1 MQDASACA
9 NIPQCGDCVVH
20 CNCGGA
26 PSCLGSNT
34 TLRCLGENDAVRNL
48 PPASLPN
55 GQFPFGVCDSS
66 TAAGTVGLVAPDH
79 CGLNLC
85 CPENPFVPAGCQ
97 NELDARLGLT
107 GQCQAMVDSGSFSCE
122 QSFCPTCGKLA
133 GQCDHL
139 CGYGLCSVCGD
150 CFRSARLAAGQPEP
164 CDDGNAEDGDG
175 CSSSCLVEDGWT
187 CTKEAVLLPDA
198 ALGGVQRQTTV
209 DRCTTC
215 TDSPVAWT
223 DSQGYTCED
232 YEMFAAC
239 DSNSLSSDALVLG
252 GRLRMTPEYFQY
264 QFLYNTDISPGK
276 PLKMLVSVAAANDA
290 HIFLGKPGEYG
301 FEIVVGGWNN
311 GQSVL
316 RTQPTLQTLGNYY
329 GALLDPSEMQ
339 TFWVYYA
346 WDGNLSVG
354 RGEVF
359 WEMGFLHGSYLTTN
373 LVSMRSWYD
382 SVSQVS
388 LLNEVHISTGWGAV
402 GSWDVRLVDG
412 FAGMTLGDL
421 ADGSGVDATSA
432 CCACGGGVSG
442 RPCEQRVNG
451 QLPFQA
457 RGDVAGS
464 TEGSRR
470 LSGLGGFA
478 SDPLLLGMPGTDGF
492 SLSLNFTSCAVTQ
505 QSDPSGDWCILEVV
519 VAPGM
524 AKNRVITPLAN
535 VWTQMLDPGCRIMD
549 HHQVGSGYIWQAT
562 GCNMTAG
569 ALYVLALHLTTSQ
582 GDVLLLM
589 DLQIPGKPTYTPSSV
604 VFSDSDVRRGYLLG
618 EVTIEGAED
627 ESNILQYRAYYGRS
641 NDTRVNFLSDE
652 RAAGI
657 GWVNTYADGGLR
669 NGYNNECL
677 YGDCSWKMQ
686 LSKTAGNGRPYN
698 QYLIRHEH
706 TGKCLCYANAVLSQN
721 ECYANLLTVDSPVA
735 YKYLPSGNGA
745 LIDRNNEFYKTVW
758 YRDIGDRATK
768 TVESVLAIMQQ
779 VCDDFGPC
787 VGVLIAE
794 TNFDGIILLDRTY
807 GTEEYP
813 GLWPPEVHPLLLA
826 AGAEEA
832 WNAFADSQALSP
844 ANPTRTSLDVL
855 NDPMW
860 QPWLA
865 FIKEKK
871 DPDCLWSIQDRIFNS
886 TVESRLKSSAS
897 ADCLCQVPTET
908 TKVGEDGE
916 EVPVTDPS
924 VHKPHIGKFCD
935 AMWMD
940 FTIDGKEVRSSGYC
954 EWELYPEVPTSSAV
968 LSFDAAQNLTSGSTE
983 QGSVEW
989 SSMEAPAWLLNGEG
1003 HFELN
1008 PKKLVGSEYTMAAW
1022 IKVPYFE
1029 AANASDAGQVRIF
1042 DAMGVS
1048 GDSEPCLQLSQRLEL
1063 DGRPPFCTGDFLC
1076 NGTDLFRC
1084 CMAPTSPLMTTTTTT
1099 ATRGVNETEMEYEE
1113 CDCSCA
1119 INMTEEV
1126 EDELGTPLSR
1136 KNMWAVGMR
1145 ACDSEAAWDSGAD
1158 MSVPRHGSEW
1168 LLLVAVGRGDM
1179 EGRGTTTFYSSEAL
1193 GPEVIRYTQSFG
1205 CATPGCATSLIFR
1218 DIPRDPARTCALE
1231 VDVYVTDYTNDQ
1243 HHVNPEVVE
1252 YITVRGGAP
1261 EVSRTVREY
1270 CHPDGSNQLDRL
1282 YKCVHKENLDAWIL
1296 SRQSDRAVRIDM
1308 KISDFVDMYPKDGL
1322 LLNGIATIACARVAL
1337 PGRRLPR
1344 SGSIH
1349 VVGEAPRTCAGS
1361 VLQAV
1366 GGTAG
1371 MAVDGSMPDT
1381 YISQAWMWD
1390 RALNDEELMA
1400 LHLGTRT
1407 RYHRDYQ
1414 INLQNVQVVRP
1425 GAEIKASGIMQCS
1438 QPGCSASV
1446 EVSGLPTNAD
1456 ARCFL
1461 TFGIA
1466 MTDFSGPEEVVEYI
1480 AIDDYN
1486 VVERCWPQVDG
1497 DPNNMYYCA
1506 DKLDVSQAALR
1517 GSFLKDGTALVT
1529 AKLSSEVDILE
1540 FRFQNR
1546 WMLYAEVEI
1555 LCVGGVVSNDPLPDM
1570 AVKIEPEVTHIL
1582 AAAANVQ
1589 GEGGKASLR
1598 FYDKSNGFTVQPV
1611 IGDSSTAAV
1620 RVDAEAM
1627 YPEGQFWAFV
1637 VNRSV
1642 AAALT
1647 IEDIHGGAYSTDVI
1661 CENPQRAQG
1670 RSTFEDFRSDPF
1682 LVQCPFEPGIDYVLV
1697 VYLDAAEPP
1706 YGGGVRV
1713 NLPFVG
1719 RFPDV
1724 VSQVPLLRPRAL
1736 EFVDTESLVGRVF
1749 GTLTITSAASEVNF
1763 THYHVYYGFFSRR
1776 WPEGT
1781 EPFAIIPV
1789 TGAYQYSVQVN
1800 TQLLPDVNTFLVFCK
1815 NAYGEA
1821 EQSRQIGILDSSMVL
1836 LEEPIISPSYQNGM
1850 LYLDVSTRIAGTGA
1864 RVDVAVVPK
1873 GMESLAESSFNY
1885 RQLNFGPLT
1894 ASAMCLEANIQQDEA
1909 VQSKAIGPCDLVPAA
1924 EYTVI
1929 VHVAIRFGC
1938 PCVDPCFC
1946 TGELNF
1952 RSQAASGGGL
1962 EASPTGHII
1971 LPDRVPPT
1979 LTLHD
1984 CDANCN
1990 LDSRIKI
1997 TGHIQDTGSSYPVL
2011 TMCAACAPPYNPSTD
2026 PAPQPTDPP
2035 RTCLRNGDAEAH
2047 RGWRIRIPQGHACP
2061 DRSQINIAEAEFY
2074 EVSPLE
2080 QSGRKVEP
2088 AGYVAKVPEIPGA
2101 VKDAAFDGSL
2111 ASKYLMDTISDAW
2124 LAIDMG
2130 LTQKAAILRFRG
2142 HWDIDCVPSKVVLE
2156 WTDDFISWTERMAA
2170 EETATNQEFTA
2181 FTDLY
2186 VSPNAENWTNG
2197 AFYQV
2202 AYVAESENSVIID
2215 GVTPGS
2221 LYNIHCWSTDAAN
2234 SSGPELNSVA
2244 VTTVDMIGPYL
2255 TVTPVSAEDFN
2266 VTVGLELQDP
2276 GKAYPALSTCV
2287 ARESMGLALPNQSQ
2301 LSSKGQRCQYLQVP
2315 PTDSEAGRMPMM
2327 EVFRSRLDDQTT
2339 EVHIQQSQWGGPRQ
2353 DYRTCGLRQEPHQG
2367 PGGCV
2372 SRASHRK
2379 ASFVM
2384 TVRAYQDVH
2393 FFIGEPG
2400 QLGYEVLLGG
2410 WENTRVTL
2418 SRGHAREPANE
2429 DLGPPTALVTYS
2441 TPDQDP
2447 ILDRVRFRTWWF
2459 DADPQTGLIR
2469 VGADEI
2475 IGHNILISYIDS
2487 SPLDHLNYV
2496 TVGAGYWSAGPQ
2508 RNVFAE
2514 VYVCPRPGNLLQGR
2528 RIESSSYAFGG
2539 LAEKA
2544 VDGAWGDNTFCE
2556 YCAANDPVHVC
2567 ASTRRQ
2573 DNVNTPY
2580 FRIDLGDLLYR
2591 IRAIRLVVP
2600 TDGRPEQSADWSVF
2614 VGTAGSRQ
2622 TDTLCTVIADATGD
2636 HIWPCST
2643 AIQGSWVS
2651 VWGSVTQLRSLPEP
2665 FGMRICEIEAYA
2677 TAFDTRFE
2685 DIVNKFDMAE
2695 GLPTPF
2701 SDNGTMHHVTI
2712 GGLQPNRSYE
2722 VFCYGEDDY
2731 GNQMYSQSAPVTFHT
2746 KDTTAPKVN
2755 IQHIYPSDLSITV
2768 EVSLMDP
2775 GQSYP
2780 AMARCMAT
2788 TKDGKAP
2795 QEHERYFEH
2804 RFWRLRF
2811 DTRYTTLDR
2820 ECADRILLR
2829 TVHLQSWGGETFRNA
2844 MFGSDPTYPQDQI
2857 GLDTDSDGLVDLVE
2871 IAQWSLPMED
2881 AWVGIDLQH
2890 RPESERRVREQGVLF
2905 EGDLAVAI
2913 RWEGNVNDLD
2923 LAVIGPG
2930 DEYLE
2935 FNLTDG
2941 DYYRVSDFGVYAVQ
2955 CNPGDNC
2962 PAPILSTM
2970 FVLAIA
2976 GKYDVQVY
2984 RRAAAAEPWA
2994 DIQITAT
3001 VRLCGEEMEYSAV
3014 LPADE
3019 HNDTIIS
3026 GLSVGRQGCAR
3037 QFRHMALFDQ
3047 LRSWQSS
3054 ARYGTAEEMVWFMG
3068 DTDETSCMETGGEGT
3083 SVTDSRPWWRM
3094 TLERTQLVQGLWLAG
3109 LPGPGVATMAD
3120 VYVSSSDQQDVGTV
3134 ISVDDYVGQTFYIFN
3149 DTTQYCYRVSVGQMV
3164 EEDTLS
3170 SSAACD
3176 ATGFAPAASATY
3188 FLIGGY
3194 SSTVDNVQSYVNGV
3208 SCGAGQRHATLRAVI
3223 DASINSLVVTV
3234 GEVATCHYEV
3244 VLHIPLDD
3252 VLTQGTLCAQDVPI
3266 GNLQDAFNPALPI
3279 ACIQESRGS
3288 TVWVVAKPEGKRL
3301 RLCEAEIF
3309 VEPLPTVTQVKF
3321 DYGDAGN
3328 ETTGSV
3334 CGANNISVEFS
3345 DDNSTWLKA
3354 WDAFAD
3360 GQLAQEIQ
3368 TARWSWWQRLFA
3380 LPFHANFS
3388 RAEAQNLTIPSLRE
3402 NSTYDVLCWAT
3413 DAVHNDIMQSMVMLP
3428 LPWADTRY
3436 EATTDTI
3443 DYPGARRLQGV
3454 DDETLKCSGWVRELM
3469 PCEEEI
3475 ATSDKLQPSIAQAT
3489 VAGIESTT
3497 EGFLAGTTERVTWQM
3512 ELRDGSCSHRLGGV
3526 ALCIVRCEIVEEDLS
3541 WLVQAPGDGCQY
3553 PRCSQKTW
3561 SNEYPVY
3568 LVFGQLRPA
3577 KEYTVRCLV
3586 MDPWGN
3592 AVMSDSKIWVP
3603 GHTTQSTSSTP
3614 TPTTQAPT
3622 PPPTTPAPTTT
3633 TVRATQPPVD
3643 YFTTRPP
3650 ATTQGGGGGQT
3661 APPTTRPPLI
3671 YTTSATPAPPTLPPT
3686 TTTTEEPT
3694 TTEPPT
3700 VPPWLVDF
3708 TPSGPVRT
3716 ELSLSTSSREDAE
3729 ELTFPTATYA
3739 LLSALRLALGLGT
3752 SDMLVI
3758 LGMDVYYQGDAGAG
3772 RRLSG
3777 RWLVRVRFEVTSPSQ
3792 AQSRAIAQR
3801 VGELGL
3807 PGSSTASSFQEEF
3820 VQELM
3825 QSGSTVVPTVQ
3836 AAKPLQDG
3844 ESWSPL
3850 PSPSPPPSPSTT
3862 GPAVQTGGSTT
3873 EMSSEPVA
3881 TGDMAWIVPVAITAL
3896 ALCICTLAGGVAYAM
3911 CYLQPES
3918 PANGKRSRVADSG
3931 QAESIVKRTA
3941 SGNPVLLSDDL
3952 RESAKVDLQPAAST
3966 QPSVRAP
3973 RSGRSQIAAMP
3984 ASSRSH
3990 GGSSGG
3996 SRHNSRVT
4004 PGRS

>member
-1 MQDASACA
+1 
-9 NIPQCGDCVVH
+9 
-20 CNCGGA
+20 
-26 PSCLGSNT
+26 
-34 TLRCLGENDAVRNL
+34 
-48 PPASLPN
+48 
-55 GQFPFGVCDSS
+55 
-66 TAAGTVGLVAPDH
+66 
-79 CGLNLC
+79 
-85 CPENPFVPAGCQ
+85 
-97 NELDARLGLT
+97 
-107 GQCQAMVDSGSFSCE
+107 
-122 QSFCPTCGKLA
+122 
-133 GQCDHL
+133 
-139 CGYGLCSVCGD
+139 
-150 CFRSARLAAGQPEP
+150 
-164 CDDGNAEDGDG
+164 
-175 CSSSCLVEDGWT
+175 
-187 CTKEAVLLPDA
+187 
-198 ALGGVQRQTTV
+198 
-209 DRCTTC
+209 
-215 TDSPVAWT
+215 
-223 DSQGYTCED
+223 
-232 YEMFAAC
+232 
-239 DSNSLSSDALVLG
+239 
-252 GRLRMTPEYFQY
+252 
-264 QFLYNTDISPGK
+264 
-276 PLKMLVSVAAANDA
+276 
-290 HIFLGKPGEYG
+290 
-301 FEIVVGGWNN
+301 
-311 GQSVL
+311 
-316 RTQPTLQTLGNYY
+316 
-329 GALLDPSEMQ
+329 
-339 TFWVYYA
+339 
-346 WDGNLSVG
+346 
-354 RGEVF
+354 
-359 WEMGFLHGSYLTTN
+359 
-373 LVSMRSWYD
+373 
-382 SVSQVS
+382 
-388 LLNEVHISTGWGAV
+388 
-402 GSWDVRLVDG
+402 
-412 FAGMTLGDL
+412 
-421 ADGSGVDATSA
+421 
-432 CCACGGGVSG
+432 
-442 RPCEQRVNG
+442 
-451 QLPFQA
+451 
-457 RGDVAGS
+457 
-464 TEGSRR
+464 
-470 LSGLGGFA
+470 
-478 SDPLLLGMPGTDGF
+478 
-492 SLSLNFTSCAVTQ
+492 
-505 QSDPSGDWCILEVV
+505 
-519 VAPGM
+519 
-524 AKNRVITPLAN
+524 
-535 VWTQMLDPGCRIMD
+535 
-549 HHQVGSGYIWQAT
+549 
-562 GCNMTAG
+562 
-569 ALYVLALHLTTSQ
+569 
-582 GDVLLLM
+582 
-589 DLQIPGKPTYTPSSV
+589 
-604 VFSDSDVRRGYLLG
+604 
-618 EVTIEGAED
+618 
-627 ESNILQYRAYYGRS
+627 
-641 NDTRVNFLSDE
+641 
-652 RAAGI
+652 
-657 GWVNTYADGGLR
+657 
-669 NGYNNECL
+669 
-677 YGDCSWKMQ
+677 
-686 LSKTAGNGRPYN
+686 
-698 QYLIRHEH
+698 
-706 TGKCLCYANAVLSQN
+706 
-721 ECYANLLTVDSPVA
+721 
-735 YKYLPSGNGA
+735 
-745 LIDRNNEFYKTVW
+745 
-758 YRDIGDRATK
+758 
-768 TVESVLAIMQQ
+768 
-779 VCDDFGPC
+779 
-787 VGVLIAE
+787 
-794 TNFDGIILLDRTY
+794 
-807 GTEEYP
+807 
-813 GLWPPEVHPLLLA
+813 
-826 AGAEEA
+826 
-832 WNAFADSQALSP
+832 
-844 ANPTRTSLDVL
+844 
-855 NDPMW
+855 
-860 QPWLA
+860 
-865 FIKEKK
+865 
-871 DPDCLWSIQDRIFNS
+871 
-886 TVESRLKSSAS
+886 
-897 ADCLCQVPTET
+897 
-908 TKVGEDGE
+908 
-916 EVPVTDPS
+916 
-924 VHKPHIGKFCD
+924 
-935 AMWMD
+935 
-940 FTIDGKEVRSSGYC
+940 
-954 EWELYPEVPTSSAV
+954 
-968 LSFDAAQNLTSGSTE
+968 
-983 QGSVEW
+983 
-989 SSMEAPAWLLNGEG
+989 
-1003 HFELN
+1003 
-1008 PKKLVGSEYTMAAW
+1008 
-1022 IKVPYFE
+1022 
-1029 AANASDAGQVRIF
+1029 
-1042 DAMGVS
+1042 
-1048 GDSEPCLQLSQRLEL
+1048 
-1063 DGRPPFCTGDFLC
+1063 
-1076 NGTDLFRC
+1076 
-1084 CMAPTSPLMTTTTTT
+1084 
-1099 ATRGVNETEMEYEE
+1099 
-1113 CDCSCA
+1113 
-1119 INMTEEV
+1119 
-1126 EDELGTPLSR
+1126 
-1136 KNMWAVGMR
+1136 
-1145 ACDSEAAWDSGAD
+1145 
-1158 MSVPRHGSEW
+1158 
-1168 LLLVAVGRGDM
+1168 
-1179 EGRGTTTFYSSEAL
+1179 
-1193 GPEVIRYTQSFG
+1193 
-1205 CATPGCATSLIFR
+1205 
-1218 DIPRDPARTCALE
+1218 
-1231 VDVYVTDYTNDQ
+1231 
-1243 HHVNPEVVE
+1243 
-1252 YITVRGGAP
+1252 
-1261 EVSRTVREY
+1261 
-1270 CHPDGSNQLDRL
+1270 
-1282 YKCVHKENLDAWIL
+1282 
-1296 SRQSDRAVRIDM
+1296 
-1308 KISDFVDMYPKDGL
+1308 
-1322 LLNGIATIACARVAL
+1322 
-1337 PGRRLPR
+1337 
-1344 SGSIH
+1344 
-1349 VVGEAPRTCAGS
+1349 
-1361 VLQAV
+1361 
-1366 GGTAG
+1366 
-1371 MAVDGSMPDT
+1371 
-1381 YISQAWMWD
+1381 
-1390 RALNDEELMA
+1390 
-1400 LHLGTRT
+1400 
-1407 RYHRDYQ
+1407 
-1414 INLQNVQVVRP
+1414 
-1425 GAEIKASGIMQCS
+1425 
-1438 QPGCSASV
+1438 
-1446 EVSGLPTNAD
+1446 
-1456 ARCFL
+1456 
-1461 TFGIA
+1461 
-1466 MTDFSGPEEVVEYI
+1466 
-1480 AIDDYN
+1480 
-1486 VVERCWPQVDG
+1486 
-1497 DPNNMYYCA
+1497 
-1506 DKLDVSQAALR
+1506 
-1517 GSFLKDGTALVT
+1517 
-1529 AKLSSEVDILE
+1529 
-1540 FRFQNR
+1540 
-1546 WMLYAEVEI
+1546 
-1555 LCVGGVVSNDPLPDM
+1555 
-1570 AVKIEPEVTHIL
+1570 
-1582 AAAANVQ
+1582 
-1589 GEGGKASLR
+1589 
-1598 FYDKSNGFTVQPV
+1598 
-1611 IGDSSTAAV
+1611 
-1620 RVDAEAM
+1620 
-1627 YPEGQFWAFV
+1627 
-1637 VNRSV
+1637 
-1642 AAALT
+1642 
-1647 IEDIHGGAYSTDVI
+1647 
-1661 CENPQRAQG
+1661 
-1670 RSTFEDFRSDPF
+1670 
-1682 LVQCPFEPGIDYVLV
+1682 
-1697 VYLDAAEPP
+1697 
-1706 YGGGVRV
+1706 
-1713 NLPFVG
+1713 
-1719 RFPDV
+1719 
-1724 VSQVPLLRPRAL
+1724 
-1736 EFVDTESLVGRVF
+1736 
-1749 GTLTITSAASEVNF
+1749 
-1763 THYHVYYGFFSRR
+1763 
-1776 WPEGT
+1776 
-1781 EPFAIIPV
+1781 
-1789 TGAYQYSVQVN
+1789 
-1800 TQLLPDVNTFLVFCK
+1800 
-1815 NAYGEA
+1815 
-1821 EQSRQIGILDSSMVL
+1821 
-1836 LEEPIISPSYQNGM
+1836 
-1850 LYLDVSTRIAGTGA
+1850 
-1864 RVDVAVVPK
+1864 
-1873 GMESLAESSFNY
+1873 
-1885 RQLNFGPLT
+1885 
-1894 ASAMCLEANIQQDEA
+1894 
-1909 VQSKAIGPCDLVPAA
+1909 
-1924 EYTVI
+1924 
-1929 VHVAIRFGC
+1929 
-1938 PCVDPCFC
+1938 
-1946 TGELNF
+1946 
-1952 RSQAASGGGL
+1952 
-1962 EASPTGHII
+1962 
-1971 LPDRVPPT
+1971 
-1979 LTLHD
+1979 
-1984 CDANCN
+1984 
-1990 LDSRIKI
+1990 
-1997 TGHIQDTGSSYPVL
+1997 
-2011 TMCAACAPPYNPSTD
+2011 MCAACAPPYNAATD

-2061 DRSQINIAEAEFY
+2061 DRSQINIAEAALPQRRNHTIPAQQKLLALAWSLNLQAEFY

-2101 VKDAAFDGSL
+2101 VKSAAFDGSL

-2234 SSGPELNSVA
+2234 SSGPELNPVA

-2301 LSSKGQRCQYLQVP
+2301 ISSKGQRCQYLQVP

-2327 EVFRSRLDDQTT
+2327 EVFRSRLDDETT

-2379 ASFVM
+2379 VSFVM

-2393 FFIGEPG
+2393 FFVGEPG

-2418 SRGHAREPANE
+2418 SRGYAREPANE
-2429 DLGPPTALVTYS
+2429 DLGPPIAVVTYS
-2441 TPDQDP
+2441 TPDQTP
-2447 ILDRVRFRTWWF
+2447 ILDQVRFRTWWF

-2487 SPLDHLNYV
+2487 SPLDQLNYV

-2528 RIESSSYAFGG
+2528 HIQSSSVAFGG

-2636 HIWPCST
+2636 HVWPCST

-2651 VWGSVTQLRSLPEP
+2651 VWGSVTQLRDLPEP

-2677 TAFDTRFE
+2677 TAFDTRLE

-2722 VFCYGEDDY
+2722 VFCFGEDDY

-2795 QEHERYFEH
+2795 QEHESYFEH

-2811 DTRYTTLDR
+2811 DTRYTNLDR

-2829 TVHLQSWGGETFRNA
+2829 TVHLQSWGGMTFRNA

-2890 RPESERRVREQGVLF
+2890 RPESERRVRDQGVLF

-2962 PAPILSTM
+2962 PAPILSTV

-2984 RRAAAAEPWA
+2984 RRAAAPEPWA
-2994 DIQITAT
+2994 DLQITAT

-3054 ARYGTAEEMVWFMG
+3054 ARYGTTEEKVWFMG

-3120 VYVSSSDQQDVGTV
+3120 VYVSSSDQQEVGTV
-3134 ISVDDYVGQTFYIFN
+3134 ISVDDYIGQTFYIFN
-3149 DTTQYCYRVSVGQMV
+3149 ETTQYCYRVSVGQIV

-3170 SSAACD
+3170 SVAACD

-3223 DASINSLVVTV
+3223 DASLSSVVVTL
-3234 GEVATCHYEV
+3234 GEVTACHYEV
-3244 VLHIPLDD
+3244 VMHIPLDD

-3279 ACIQESRGS
+3279 ACLQESRGS

-3309 VEPLPTVTQVKF
+3309 IEPLPTVTQVKF

-3360 GQLAQEIQ
+3360 GLLAQEIQ

-3436 EATTDTI
+3436 ETGTDTI

-3592 AVMSDSKIWVP
+3592 AVMSDSKIW
-3603 GHTTQSTSSTP
+3603 
-3614 TPTTQAPT
+3614 
-3622 PPPTTPAPTTT
+3622 
-3633 TVRATQPPVD
+3633 
-3643 YFTTRPP
+3643 
-3650 ATTQGGGGGQT
+3650 
-3661 APPTTRPPLI
+3661 
-3671 YTTSATPAPPTLPPT
+3671 
-3686 TTTTEEPT
+3686 
-3694 TTEPPT
+3694 
-3700 VPPWLVDF
+3700 
-3708 TPSGPVRT
+3708 
-3716 ELSLSTSSREDAE
+3716 
-3729 ELTFPTATYA
+3729 
-3739 LLSALRLALGLGT
+3739 LGT

-3801 VGELGL
+3801 VGQLGL

-3862 GPAVQTGGSTT
+3862 GPAVQSAGSTT

-3881 TGDMAWIVPVAITAL
+3881 TGDMGWIVPVAITAL
-3896 ALCICTLAGGVAYAM
+3896 AVCICTLAGGVAYAM
-3911 CYLQPES
+3911 CYLQPDLRQQYCLNMRKLPSSRGTTSQSHGCLCLHIGSFSLCIPSESGQQLPLLKTAIGQHRPRYFQHQRFS
-3918 PANGKRSRVADSG
+3918 PAWSARFCG
-3931 QAESIVKRTA
+3931 QSLPGPSCSPAPNTSH
-3941 SGNPVLLSDDL
+3941 PV
-3952 RESAKVDLQPAAST
+3952 T
-3966 QPSVRAP
+3966 QPQLP
-3973 RSGRSQIAAMP
+3973 TKKGFGAARLLRIQT
-3984 ASSRSH
+3984 ACA
-3990 GGSSGG
+3990 G
-3996 SRHNSRVT
+3996 T
-4004 PGRS
+4004 T